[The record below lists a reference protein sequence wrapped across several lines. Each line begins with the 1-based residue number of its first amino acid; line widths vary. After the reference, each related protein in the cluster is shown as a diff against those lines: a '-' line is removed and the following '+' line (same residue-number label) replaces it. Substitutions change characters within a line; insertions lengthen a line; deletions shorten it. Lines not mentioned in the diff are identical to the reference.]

1 MNRAITEADR
11 KMETLDLDRMD
22 VRSVNQLL
30 HELGEDDAGRAFE
43 IVNPMGRHSIAAGLN
58 LPIDVVV
65 RGHAGYYCAGMNQH
79 ANVTIEGNA
88 GVGVAEN
95 IMSGRVHVKGYA
107 SQSAAATGHGGL
119 VVIDGDASARCGIS
133 MKGVDIVVGGSVG
146 HMSAFMAQFG
156 HMVVCGDAGESFGD
170 SIYEAKLFVRGK
182 VESLGADCIEK
193 EMKPEHIEIVR
204 DLLEKAGIDADPKE
218 FRRYGSARQLYNF
231 KIGNIGYY

>member
-1 MNRAITEADR
+1 MQ
-11 KMETLDLDRMD
+11 TLDLDRID
-22 VRSVNQLL
+22 VRTANQQL
-30 HELGEDDAGRAFE
+30 HDGAGGDNEYE
-43 IVNPMGRHSIAAGLN
+43 ILNPMGRHAIAVGLDG
-58 LPIDVVV
+58 PFEVAV
-65 RGHAGYYCAGMNQH
+65 RGHAGYYCGSMNKQ

-156 HMVVCGDAGESFGD
+156 HMVICGDAGADLGD
-170 SIYEAKLFVRGK
+170 SIYEAKLFVRGS

-193 EMKPEHIEIVR
+193 EMKPEHLETLR
-204 DLLEKAGIDADPKE
+204 GLLEQAGIDADPKE